1 MKKIISLQLDLDLV
15 EKLQQLAKN
24 DSTSL
29 SSIIRRI
36 IIKYLE
42 SIENE

>member
-1 MKKIISLQLDLDLV
+1 MKKIISLQLDQDII

-36 IIKYLE
+36 IINYFKGMT
-42 SIENE
+42 NE